1 MMEVVAVIFILIVLT
16 AVFVFFTNF
25 KEIITNFFRFIKW
38 KIKHEFFTL
47 IFILIVLPV
56 FLLLL
61 LIDFLFRM
69 ELTKSEFWKNKNP
82 FK

>member
-1 MMEVVAVIFILIVLT
+1 MEVVAVIFILIVLT
-16 AVFVFFTNF
+16 AVFVLFTNF

-38 KIKHEFFTL
+38 KIKYEFSTI

-69 ELTKSEFWKNKNP
+69 ELTKSEFWKNNNP